1 MMTDPIADMLT
12 RMRNQLRIHGAE
24 VDMPFSRV
32 KAEIARVLKEEG
44 YVSDFREVGEGA
56 RRKLRVYLKYGP
68 RGEEVIQYIQ
78 RVSRPGCRVYR
89 GVQDLGR
96 VLQGLGVSVVS
107 TPKGI
112 MSDRRCRQEKV
123 GGEVLCAVH

>member
-44 YVSDFREVGEGA
+44 YVSDFRDMGEGA

-112 MSDRRCRQEKV
+112 MSDRRCRQEKI